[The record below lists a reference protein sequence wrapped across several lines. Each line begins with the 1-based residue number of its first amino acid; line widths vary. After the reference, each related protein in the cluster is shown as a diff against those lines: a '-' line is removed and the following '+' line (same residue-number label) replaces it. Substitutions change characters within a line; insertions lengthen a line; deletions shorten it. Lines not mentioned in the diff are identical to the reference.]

1 MRLLDNNKIH
11 CVVRCL
17 SGRKSTLEMC
27 VRKRTEGSNP
37 SLTAISDVS
46 RICYMKGNYNRL
58 GKKAQLTFERT
69 VISKS
74 YISLGISLELI
85 ESLLEKSNHI
95 IQDNR
100 NTQSSFYRFTEICY

>member
-1 MRLLDNNKIH
+1 M
-11 CVVRCL
+11 
-17 SGRKSTLEMC
+17 M
-27 VRKRTEGSNP
+27 
-37 SLTAISDVS
+37 
-46 RICYMKGNYNRL
+46 GNYNRL
-58 GKKAQLTFERT
+58 AKKKYNSTFERT

-100 NTQSSFYRFTEICY
+100 NTLKK